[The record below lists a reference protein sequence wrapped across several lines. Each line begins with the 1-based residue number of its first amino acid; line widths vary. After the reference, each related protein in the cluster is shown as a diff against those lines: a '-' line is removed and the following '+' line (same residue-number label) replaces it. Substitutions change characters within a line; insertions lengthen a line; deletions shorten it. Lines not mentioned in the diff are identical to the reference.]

1 MSKMDRTLS
10 RTPSDTER
18 KFNLGQL
25 KTAQGSSSKLE
36 SQIQQLSQTLAQ
48 YMANTNSKLTESS
61 QTWFYSGVPTLENAP
76 AVDWTNEQKA
86 THIGDLYFNEQDGS
100 LYLFKCTNDVYSWVK
115 CSSATAGTETETYN
129 VTFYSEGRVVIASY
143 IIRQGDAINPPVN
156 DVAWVDS
163 EGVAV
168 TFPYTP
174 TSDTNLYIQE
184 STL

>member
-25 KTAQGSSSKLE
+25 KTAQGSSAKLE
-36 SQIQQLSQTLAQ
+36 SQVQQLSQTLAQ

-76 AVDWTNEQKA
+76 AVDWTDEQKA
-86 THIGDLYFNEQDGS
+86 THIGDLYYNEQDGS
-100 LYLFKCTNDVYSWVK
+100 LYLFKRTSEVYSWVK

-129 VTFYSEGRVVIASY
+129 VTFYSEGGVVIASY
-143 IIRQGDAINPPVN
+143 IIREGDAVNPPVN

>member
-18 KFNLGQL
+18 KYNLGQL
-25 KTAQGSSSKLE
+25 KTAQGSSAKLE

-76 AVDWTNEQKA
+76 AVDWSNEQKA

-100 LYLFKCTNDVYSWVK
+100 LYLFKSTNDVYSWVK
-115 CSSATAGTETETYN
+115 CASATAETDTYN
-129 VTFYSEGRVVIASY
+129 VTFYSESGVVIASY
-143 IIRQGDAINPPVN
+143 IIKKDDAINPPVN
-156 DVAWVDS
+156 NVAWVDS